1 MKKSICILL
10 AIAMILGGV
19 GGVPAEAA
27 TSYEQQAEE
36 YAKSVLADYL
46 RIDGN
51 AYDTVYI
58 TQGYPV
64 NDAPDDNQRIFFVVD
79 GDSYIA
85 QLRVSYVDGKFCS
98 SFMFDDNADIEAAI
112 DSSTPFALAV
122 ADKSIVVQTAK
133 KTTSVTR
140 YALTAASEA
149 ELGSYEK
156 SKAKLKAVDVDVES
170 SSATVSTART
180 ASTYA
185 ARSNGDYFKSLAV
198 EYVSNDA
205 AEGAGL
211 CWAAC
216 IAAVLNY
223 RTSRYYDATKVYY
236 DLKSIYSGT
245 PVGNTTWYERGFA
258 LGSLS
263 CTTVS
268 EGMEFIDIYDTL
280 SANKPIICSVST
292 GHFIWDSSHAVVL
305 KYVMG
310 GNEYATYGFMDPNH
324 TNTIYINFYDP
335 DLDPDEFVYTDGS
348 NTYSDWAYARY

>member
-112 DSSTPFALAV
+112 DSSTPFALAA

-133 KTTSVTR
+133 KTTSVISLPQVSV
-140 YALTAASEA
+140 LTSILLKVSK
-149 ELGSYEK
+149 ELKTLFPPK
-156 SKAKLKAVDVDVES
+156 SGVRSAMLRQVLPSSGTESTPLKCSNVSWVSVQNQSPS
-170 SSATVSTART
+170 STIPEVISATFPIRT
-180 ASTYA
+180 ANA
-185 ARSNGDYFKSLAV
+185 AWWN
-198 EYVSNDA
+198 
-205 AEGAGL
+205 
-211 CWAAC
+211 
-216 IAAVLNY
+216 
-223 RTSRYYDATKVYY
+223 
-236 DLKSIYSGT
+236 
-245 PVGNTTWYERGFA
+245 
-258 LGSLS
+258 
-263 CTTVS
+263 
-268 EGMEFIDIYDTL
+268 
-280 SANKPIICSVST
+280 
-292 GHFIWDSSHAVVL
+292 
-305 KYVMG
+305 
-310 GNEYATYGFMDPNH
+310 
-324 TNTIYINFYDP
+324 
-335 DLDPDEFVYTDGS
+335 
-348 NTYSDWAYARY
+348 